1 VAIEIGEGQI
11 GEGQIAEGVI
21 AVDFNQVN
29 PGTSLGVVAAGL
41 DGNDLVMASVDD
53 GGGNGTGE
61 ALGLVAAC
69 VFDKV
74 IVQGQRSPFAI
85 VIYVPIP
92 GILPMLQ
99 LCASQPT
106 IGKPESRGQ

>member
-1 VAIEIGEGQI
+1 M
-11 GEGQIAEGVI
+11 
-21 AVDFNQVN
+21 N

-41 DGNDLVMASVDD
+41 NGNNLVMASVDD

-61 ALGLVAAC
+61 TLAPVTAC
-69 VFDKV
+69 VFDEV

-85 VIYVPIP
+85 VIHLPIP

-99 LCASQPT
+99 LCRSQPT
-106 IGKPESRGQ
+106 IRKPESRGQ